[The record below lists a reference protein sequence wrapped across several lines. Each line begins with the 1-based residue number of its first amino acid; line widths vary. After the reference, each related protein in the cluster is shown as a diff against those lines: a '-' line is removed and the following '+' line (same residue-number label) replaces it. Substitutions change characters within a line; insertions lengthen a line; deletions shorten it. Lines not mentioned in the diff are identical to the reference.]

1 MELSLHNGF
10 WKMESFYHYCQI
22 VMHDGDYFGLRR
34 KTFDIA
40 RALGQKEAWYAEEYY
55 TWNGGNIENPEIP
68 FEE

>member
-1 MELSLHNGF
+1 
-10 WKMESFYHYCQI
+10 MESFYHYCQI